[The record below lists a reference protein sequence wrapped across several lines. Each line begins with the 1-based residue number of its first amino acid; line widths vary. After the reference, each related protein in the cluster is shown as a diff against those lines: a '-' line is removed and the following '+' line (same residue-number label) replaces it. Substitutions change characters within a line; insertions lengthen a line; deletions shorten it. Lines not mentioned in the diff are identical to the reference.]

1 MNGSFIKVDKQDIKN
16 FIQLVMMAGKME
28 KEMIIIA
35 YIYVRRLLVSDGRGS
50 IGKKRLTMHNW
61 RNILLVTLISASKI
75 WDDTSLENHS
85 FAKVLQPY
93 TTYEINRLEKH
104 FLFLINYKLTI

>member
-1 MNGSFIKVDKQDIKN
+1 
-16 FIQLVMMAGKME
+16 MMAGKTE
-28 KEMIIIA
+28 KEIILIA
-35 YIYVRRLLVSDGRGS
+35 YIYVRRLLMDDGIESG
-50 IGKKRLTMHNW
+50 GKKRLTMHNW

-85 FAKVLQPY
+85 FSKVLTSY